1 MLKKVGI
8 MLAATTAGVLAFSP
22 LAFAGEHHDADKHYG
37 KKDDKGH
44 SRVVE
49 NDTTTGNVTNDC
61 QFGNSNGDT
70 DQGLLGGS
78 SLLGAV
84 AAPIT
89 GTVANVTSQLNT
101 LNCTNVNVS
110 DVFDSNSNNDSA
122 TLNQTEVDDSFNG
135 GRGPRN

>member
-1 MLKKVGI
+1 MLKKAGI
-8 MLAATTAGVLAFSP
+8 ILAATTAGVLAFSP
-22 LAFAGEHHDADKHYG
+22 LAFAGDKHHDADKHYG

-49 NDTTTGNVTNDC
+49 NDTVRDNVTNDC
-61 QFGNSNGDT
+61 QFGNANGAT

-89 GTVANVTSQLNT
+89 GTIANATSQVNL
-101 LNCTNVNVS
+101 LNCTTVNVS

-122 TLNQTEVDDSFNG
+122 TLNRTEVDDSFNG
-135 GRGPRN
+135 GRR

>member
-1 MLKKVGI
+1 VLKKVGI
-8 MLAATTAGVLAFSP
+8 IVAATTAGVLAFSP
-22 LAFAGEHHDADKHYG
+22 LAFAGDKHDADKHYG

-49 NDTTTGNVTNDC
+49 NNTVSDNVTNDC

-70 DQGLLGGS
+70 SQGLLGGS

-84 AAPIT
+84 AAPLT
-89 GTVANVTSQLNT
+89 GVVANATDQVNL

-122 TLNQTEVDDSFNG
+122 TLNRRSG
-135 GRGPRN
+135 A